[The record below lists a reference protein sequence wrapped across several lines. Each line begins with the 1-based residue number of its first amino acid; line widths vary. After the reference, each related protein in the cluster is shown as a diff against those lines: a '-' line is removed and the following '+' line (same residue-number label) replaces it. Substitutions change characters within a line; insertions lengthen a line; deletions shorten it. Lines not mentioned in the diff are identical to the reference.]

1 MGGGVLVPWCT
12 YKSEQASLGSRFSV
26 YTTILGSK
34 QQPYQLSYLTHHGKG
49 LSCQARQRAR

>member
-1 MGGGVLVPWCT
+1 VLVPWCT

-26 YTTILGSK
+26 STTMLGSK